1 MLYLIFLVLGPALIF
16 FGAKTRGRGQPSVT
30 MLVWTFI
37 WLSVQVPGVLFE
49 LLKTKY
55 DKLGLGGSPFV
66 LFDPSTWNGL
76 HYLLVIGLAVYG
88 VGLLFMAVANNW
100 FTYLLILAG
109 VAMLEYDVLA
119 FIVSVFIGS
128 DYFFTAVI
136 GVGLKLVI
144 ELWTGIMAYLSTVG
158 IFLPAFGRGGGK
170 QAASR
175 PAEGEDGE
183 GASLGSMPST
193 IYSMDGTTYRLRQN
207 FGWGAEYVAS
217 ADPSDTVTISNIY
230 SRTGSEMSTDAGHF
244 RY

>member
-16 FGAKTRGRGQPSVT
+16 FGAKTRGRSQLSVT

-76 HYLLVIGLAVYG
+76 HYFLVIGLAVYG

-100 FTYLLILAG
+100 PTYLLILAG

-144 ELWTGIMAYLSTVG
+144 ELWTGVMAYMSTVG
-158 IFLPAFGRGGGK
+158 IFLPVFGGGGK
-170 QAASR
+170 KAASR
-175 PAEGEDGE
+175 SAGGEDGE
-183 GASLGSMPST
+183 GNGFGSMPST
-193 IYSMDGTTYRLRQN
+193 IYSMDGTTYYLRQN

-217 ADPSDTVTISNIY
+217 ADPSDTVTISNVY
-230 SRTGSEMSTDAGHF
+230 SRTGSEMSTDAGPF

>member
-1 MLYLIFLVLGPALIF
+1 MLYLIFLILGPALIF
-16 FGAKTRGRGQPSVT
+16 LGAKTRGRGQPSVT

-37 WLSVQVPGVLFE
+37 WLSVQVPGVLLE

-66 LFDPSTWNGL
+66 LFDLSTWNGL
-76 HYLLVIGLAVYG
+76 HYFLVIGLVVYG

-100 FTYLLILAG
+100 PTYLLILAG

-136 GVGLKLVI
+136 GVGLRFVI
-144 ELWTGIMAYLSTVG
+144 ELWTGLMAYMSTVG
-158 IFLPAFGRGGGK
+158 IFLPVFGRRAQK
-170 QAASR
+170 AASSA
-175 PAEGEDGE
+175 PSASGDGE
-183 GASLGSMPST
+183 TDFGSMPST
-193 IYSMDGTTYRLRQN
+193 IYSMDGTTYYLRTN
-207 FGWGAEYVAS
+207 LGYGAEYVS
-217 ADPSDTVTISNIY
+217 STDPDDTITITNVY